1 MIRDRR
7 RCLFGV
13 AIAALG
19 ALWGQLSTE
28 ALAQRNSPAQPN
40 VRQRPEFQPPEVKEG
55 LPNVL
60 ILGDSISIGYML
72 PLRDEL
78 AGEANVYRPAANC
91 GPTTRGLENLE
102 RWLEGPKWDVIQF
115 NFGLHDLKYMGRGG
129 KGLADPSEPSSMQQ
143 VPPEQY
149 AANLHRIAKRLKE
162 TGAVIIWRETTP
174 VPEGSAGRVPG
185 DSARYNEVAANVMRE
200 LGGIRTDPM
209 FDYASEE
216 PIVGQQLPANVHYTP
231 AGSRSLAKKTAET
244 IREVIPAARRVK

>member
-1 MIRDRR
+1 MIRDRWQCPR
-7 RCLFGV
+7 GI
-13 AIAALG
+13 AIALLVSVLGFGGDGSNDALG
-19 ALWGQLSTE
+19 QGNA
-28 ALAQRNSPAQPN
+28 
-40 VRQRPEFQPPEVKEG
+40 RQRPEFQPPEAQEG

-115 NFGLHDLKYMGRGG
+115 NFGLHDLKYMVRGG
-129 KGLADPSEPSSMQQ
+129 KGLADPSDPSSVQQ
-143 VPPEQY
+143 VPPDEY
-149 AANLHRIAKRLKE
+149 AENLRRIAKRLKQ

-185 DSARYNEVAANVMRE
+185 DAARYNDIAAKVIRE
-200 LGGIRTDPM
+200 LGRIRVDPM
-209 FDYASEE
+209 FDYASKA
-216 PIVGQQLPANVHYTP
+216 PIAGQQRPANVHYT
-231 AGSRSLAKKTAET
+231 AEGSRSLAKKTAET
-244 IREVIPAARRVK
+244 IREAL